1 MSAPRRW
8 LDDPEADETLRE
20 VLRQSPRARSLDQV
34 TRKRLRNQVA
44 RASALPVAAAGWLFV
59 KSAGAALGVV
69 LGTGAIAV
77 ATGVV
82 EWSPRPLPS
91 NAAAAPAV
99 VLAAPGPATAPV
111 QAPVRGEAQPEA
123 EPQAEQAG
131 PLPKVN
137 PTPSLP
143 VASPSSSGA
152 GTLSAEAALLEQA
165 RRQMRAAPAVA
176 LSVAAEHAQRFPR
189 GQLTSER
196 ALIQIE
202 ALHRLN
208 RDMEARALGRRLLGG
223 AQTGLYAERVH
234 QLLGEN
240 LEP

>member
-1 MSAPRRW
+1 MNPPRRW
-8 LDDPEADETLRE
+8 LDDPEADEALRD
-20 VLRQSPRARSLDQV
+20 VLRQSPRARSLDPL
-34 TRKRLRNQVA
+34 TRKRLRHQVA

-59 KSAGAALGVV
+59 KSAGAALGLV
-69 LGTGAIAV
+69 LGSGAIAV

-82 EWSPRPLPS
+82 DWAPRPEASVTAVTPPAAPRPVAAPTQAPARAEPQPEPAS
-91 NAAAAPAV
+91 APEAEAAAATPKLNPA
-99 VLAAPGPATAPV
+99 
-111 QAPVRGEAQPEA
+111 
-123 EPQAEQAG
+123 
-131 PLPKVN
+131 
-137 PTPSLP
+137 PSLP
-143 VASPSSSGA
+143 LASPSSSGA

-196 ALIQIE
+196 TLIQIE

-208 RDMEARALGRRLLGG
+208 RDTEARALGRKLLGG
-223 AQTGLYAERVH
+223 AQTGLYAERIH

-240 LEP
+240 LQP

>member
-8 LDDPEADETLRE
+8 LDDPDADEVLRA
-20 VLRQSPRARSLDQV
+20 VLRQSPRARALDPV
-34 TRKRLRNQVA
+34 TRKRLRAQVA
-44 RASALPVAAAGWLFV
+44 RASALPALAAGWLFV

-69 LGTGAIAV
+69 LGTGALAV

-82 EWSPRPLPS
+82 DWSPRPAASAIASPPALRAVPRP
-91 NAAAAPAV
+91 AAAPAP
-99 VLAAPGPATAPV
+99 AATSAPS
-111 QAPVRGEAQPEA
+111 EA
-123 EPQAEQAG
+123 EAEIEQAL
-131 PLPKVN
+131 PLPKLN
-137 PTPSLP
+137 PAPSLP
-143 VASPSSSGA
+143 VASPSGSAA

-196 ALIQIE
+196 TLIQIE

-208 RDMEARALGRRLLGG
+208 RDAEARALGRSLVG
-223 AQTGLYAERVH
+223 AAGAGLYAERVH

-240 LEP
+240 LQP

>member
-1 MSAPRRW
+1 MNAPRRW
-8 LDDPEADETLRE
+8 LEDPEADETLRE
-20 VLRQSPRARSLDQV
+20 VLRQSPRARALDPV
-34 TRKRLRNQVA
+34 TRRRLRNQVA

-59 KSAGAALGVV
+59 KSAGAALGAV
-69 LGTGAIAV
+69 LGAGAIAV

-82 EWSPRPLPS
+82 DWSPPPVS
-91 NAAAAPAV
+91 TNAPAAASAPHVALRPAVAPAP
-99 VLAAPGPATAPV
+99 APARVEP
-111 QAPVRGEAQPEA
+111 EAVPEA
-123 EPQAEQAG
+123 EPA
-131 PLPKVN
+131 PSLPKLN
-137 PTPSLP
+137 PAPSLP

-176 LSVAAEHAQRFPR
+176 LSVAAEHGKRFPR

-196 ALIQIE
+196 TLIQIE

-208 RDMEARALGRRLLGG
+208 RDAEARALGRRLLSGT
-223 AQTGLYAERVH
+223 QTGLYAERVH

>member
-1 MSAPRRW
+1 VSAPRRW
-8 LDDPEADETLRE
+8 LEDPSADEALRE
-20 VLRQSPRARSLDQV
+20 VLREAPRARSLDAA
-34 TRKRLRNQVA
+34 TRKRLRSQVA
-44 RASALPVAAAGWLFV
+44 RASALPAAAAGWLFV

-82 EWSPRPLPS
+82 DWSPLPEPAPPVARGASQAARHAAPLALPAPSAPLP
-91 NAAAAPAV
+91 APAPE
-99 VLAAPGPATAPV
+99 LDLPAP
-111 QAPVRGEAQPEA
+111 
-123 EPQAEQAG
+123 
-131 PLPKVN
+131 PLPKLN
-137 PTPSLP
+137 PAPSLP
-143 VASPSSSGA
+143 VASPSGSGA

-165 RRQMRAAPAVA
+165 RRQMRVAPAAA
-176 LSVAAEHAQRFPR
+176 LAFAAQHAQRFPR

-196 ALIQIE
+196 TLIQIE

-208 RDMEARALGRRLLGG
+208 RDAEARALGRGLAG
-223 AQTGLYAERVH
+223 AAGSGLYAERVR